1 MGETRLMGNASR
13 DTVTVACTG
22 DADSWRR
29 IGVSRR

>member
-1 MGETRLMGNASR
+1 MGNASR
-13 DTVTVACTG
+13 DTVTAATVACTG